1 MSYLT
6 PGTPSGFESR
16 AGARG
21 SGRRTLF
28 RVLGVV
34 LMGTALVLF
43 GLAIADFFGASDMSG
58 GPAPGEPGFADWV
71 EKEMNGEPTKGW
83 MFFLG
88 LPFFVLG
95 GVFLQ
100 LGFAGATARYMAD
113 EYSPAIQ
120 RVSQDLGLR
129 GDEVSTGSAA
139 AAASGPYCRSCG
151 RQNDADARFCDSC
164 GTSMS
169 V

>member
-1 MSYLT
+1 MSDLT
-6 PGTPSGFESR
+6 PGTPSGIGAP

-71 EKEMNGEPTKGW
+71 DEEMNDEPTKGW

-88 LPFFVLG
+88 LPFFLLG

-113 EYSPAIQ
+113 QYSPAIQ

-129 GDEVSTGSAA
+129 GDRAPTGS
-139 AAASGPYCRSCG
+139 AASGPYCRSCG

>member
-1 MSYLT
+1 MSDLT
-6 PGTPSGFESR
+6 PGTHDGQQTPG
-16 AGARG
+16 AARG

-43 GLAIADFFGASDMSG
+43 GLAIADFFAASDMSG
-58 GPAPGEPGFADWV
+58 GPGPGDPGFADWV
-71 EKEMNGEPTKGW
+71 DEEMNDGPTKGW

-88 LPFFVLG
+88 MPFFALG
-95 GVFLQ
+95 GLFLQ
-100 LGFAGATARYMAD
+100 LGFAGATATYMAD

-129 GDEVSTGSAA
+129 GDEASTGSAV
-139 AAASGPYCRSCG
+139 SGPYCRSCG

>member
-1 MSYLT
+1 MSDLT
-6 PGTPSGFESR
+6 PGRPSGQETPG
-16 AGARG
+16 AARG

-43 GLAIADFFGASDMSG
+43 GLAIADFFAVSDMSG
-58 GPAPGEPGFADWV
+58 GPAPGEPGFAEWV
-71 EKEMNGEPTKGW
+71 DEEMNGGPSKGW

-88 LPFFVLG
+88 IPFFLLG

-100 LGFAGATARYMAD
+100 LGFAGATARYMAA

-120 RVSQDLGLR
+120 RVSQDLRLR
-129 GDEVSTGSAA
+129 ADEASTGS
-139 AAASGPYCRSCG
+139 AASGPYCRSCG

>member
-1 MSYLT
+1 MGDLT
-6 PGTPSGFESR
+6 PGTTSGP
-16 AGARG
+16 GAPQATR
-21 SGRRTLF
+21 SAGRRTLF

-43 GLAIADFFGASDMSG
+43 AIAIADFFAASDMSD
-58 GPAPGEPGFADWV
+58 GPAPGDPGFADWV
-71 EKEMNGEPTKGW
+71 DEEMNDGPTKGW

-88 LPFFVLG
+88 LPFFALG
-95 GVFLQ
+95 GLFLQ

-129 GDEVSTGSAA
+129 GDEARTGSAV
-139 AAASGPYCRSCG
+139 SGPYCRSCG
-151 RQNDADARFCDSC
+151 RQNDADARFCDGC

-169 V
+169 A